1 MTLLDRFLKYV
12 SFDTQSD
19 PDSTT
24 YPSTLKQHKL
34 ADYLVKELLDLGVD
48 NAFKDEFAYVY
59 GIIPGKINKK
69 IGLIA
74 HMDTATEMSGAN
86 IKPNIIENYDGKDI
100 KLASGL
106 DILVKDFPFL
116 TKFKGNTLVTTSGDT
131 LLGADDKAGI
141 AVIMT
146 LIEKR
151 LVSKNDFPTIYV
163 CFTPD
168 EEIGGG
174 TDHFNVKYFD
184 VDFAYTLDGSS
195 IDTINFENF
204 NACNAIV
211 TIEGNS
217 IHPGEAYQRLINSQ
231 EVAVEFHNLLPHEMR
246 PEYTKDYEGFF
257 HLTDMVGEVQKTT
270 LKYII
275 RDHDLELFKQKKAL
289 ILSVRDDLNKKYKNK
304 IVEVEL
310 KDQYFNMAE
319 LIKPHPEIIEIP
331 RKALKDYNIEMKCL
345 PIRGG
350 TDGAM
355 LSFKGILCPNLGTGS
370 YNHHG
375 AKELANITEMNQFV
389 DILITMLT
397 KYIK

>member
-1 MTLLDRFLKYV
+1 MTLLERFLNYV

-34 ADYLVKELLDLGVD
+34 ADFLLDELHSLGIK
-48 NAFKDEFAYVY
+48 NAFKDEYAYVY
-59 GIIPGKINKK
+59 GIVKGNINKK
-69 IGLIA
+69 VGLIA

-86 IKPNIIENYDGKDI
+86 VKPLIHENYDGKDI
-100 KLASGL
+100 HLPNGV
-106 DILVKDFPFL
+106 DILTKDFPFL
-116 TKFKGNTLVTTSGDT
+116 NNFKGHTLVTTSGDT

-141 AVIMT
+141 AIIMT

-151 LVSKNDFPTIYV
+151 LNMPGDYPTVYV

-174 TDHFNVKYFD
+174 TDHFDTKFFD

-204 NACNAIV
+204 NACKAVV
-211 TIEGNS
+211 TINGNS

-231 EVAVEFHNLLPHEMR
+231 EIAFEFHNLLPHAMK

-257 HLTDMVGEVQKTT
+257 HITDIIGEVQQTT

-275 RDHDLELFKQKKAL
+275 RDHDLKLFNEKKAL
-289 ILSVRDDLNKKYKNK
+289 INAAVDKINQKYQQKLVNLE
-304 IVEVEL
+304 I

-319 LIKPHPEIIEIP
+319 LIKPHPEIIEFP
-331 RKALKDYNIEMKCL
+331 KKALALYGIEMKCS

-355 LSFKGILCPNLGTGS
+355 LSYKGILCPNLGTGS

-389 DILITMLT
+389 DILLTMLN
-397 KYIK
+397 KVIK